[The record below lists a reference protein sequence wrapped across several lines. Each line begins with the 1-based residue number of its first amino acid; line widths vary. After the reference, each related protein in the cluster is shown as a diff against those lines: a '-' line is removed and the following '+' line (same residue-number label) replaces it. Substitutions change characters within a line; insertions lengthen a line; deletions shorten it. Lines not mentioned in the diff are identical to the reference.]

1 MSYEITDIDRELFD
15 ELVQI
20 EDKKEFVE
28 GIFTFAFDQ
37 EDRKILTDYIRN
49 NKDQVTMTDVSLT
62 ALDLHKTRKLN
73 KVDDHR

>member
-1 MSYEITDIDRELFD
+1 MPYEITNIDRALFD

-49 NKDQVTMTDVSLT
+49 HKDQVTMTDVSLT

-73 KVDDHR
+73 KVGDHR

>member
-1 MSYEITDIDRELFD
+1 MPYEITDIDRALFD

-37 EDRKILTDYIRN
+37 EDRKILTDYIGIIRI
-49 NKDQVTMTDVSLT
+49 K
-62 ALDLHKTRKLN
+62 
-73 KVDDHR
+73 